1 MFEKYFIVSNLSDA
15 VKLKEKYYDTSK
27 IISGGTDLYLE
38 MERGQHNETRVII
51 DISRIDGLDSVT
63 MDVNGFIHIG
73 PLATHSGCLKST
85 IIQEHA
91 KCLFQAC
98 SQIGAPQIRNR
109 GTIAGNIATA
119 SPANDTI
126 TALMVLDAKI
136 ELLSE
141 EGRRTVDIK
150 DFFTGVRKTV
160 MDKEDIIS
168 DIFFKALD
176 NSQKSSFIKVG
187 LRKAQAI
194 SLLNCAIYIEISEK
208 IITQA
213 RIALGAVGPTV
224 FRAGEAES
232 FLVGK
237 TPNQEAFIT
246 AGKLAAQSANPI
258 SDLRAS
264 ELYRKKMIR
273 VHVEKVLNNALQP
286 QEKFLESP
294 VLLWGKEE
302 HAFTPIGAGT
312 VVLSEETPL
321 EINVNGKEYNITGG
335 FEKNLL
341 DLLRENVLLTGTKEG
356 CGEGEC
362 GACTVFMDG
371 IAVLAC
377 LIPAPRAHK
386 TKIVTIEGI
395 SSGNEVHEI
404 QQSFIDEG
412 AVQCGYCTPG
422 FIMSSVKLLE
432 EKPNP
437 SVEEVKVGISGNLCR
452 CTGYY
457 KIVTAVDKASRKVQD
472 AKI

>member
-1 MFEKYFIVSNLSDA
+1 MFEKYFIVNNLNDA
-15 VKLKEKYYDTSK
+15 VRLKDKFIESSK

-38 MERGQHNETRVII
+38 MERGQHKETRVII

-63 MDVNGFIHIG
+63 MDENGIIHIS
-73 PLATHSGCLKST
+73 PLTTHSGCLKST
-85 IIQEHA
+85 VIQENA
-91 KCLFQAC
+91 ECLYQAC
-98 SQIGAPQIRNR
+98 NQVGAPQIRNR
-109 GTIAGNIATA
+109 GTIAGNVATA

-126 TALMVLDAKI
+126 TALMVLEAKI

-141 EGRRTVDIK
+141 KGIRTVDIN
-150 DFFTGVRKTV
+150 DFFMGVRKTV
-160 MDKEDIIS
+160 MEKGELIS
-168 DIFFKALD
+168 DIFFKALE
-176 NSQKSSFIKVG
+176 NSQKSRFLKIG

-194 SLLNCAIYIEISEK
+194 SILNCAVVTEINESK
-208 IITQA
+208 ITQA

-232 FLVGK
+232 YLIEKNPGQDVFR
-237 TPNQEAFIT
+237 I
-246 AGKLAAQSANPI
+246 AGELAAKSTNPI
-258 SDLRAS
+258 SDIRAS
-264 ELYRKKMIR
+264 ESYRKKMIS
-273 VHVEKVLNNALQP
+273 VHVERALNEALNQ
-286 QEKFLESP
+286 QKSLTESP

-302 HAFTPIGAGT
+302 HAFTPVGAET
-312 VVLSEETPL
+312 VELNAETPL
-321 EINVNGKEYNITGG
+321 EININGKDYKITEG

-395 SSGNEVHEI
+395 SSGNEVHEV
-404 QQSFIDEG
+404 QQSFIEEG

-457 KIVTAVDKASRKVQD
+457 KIVTAVEKASRKVQD